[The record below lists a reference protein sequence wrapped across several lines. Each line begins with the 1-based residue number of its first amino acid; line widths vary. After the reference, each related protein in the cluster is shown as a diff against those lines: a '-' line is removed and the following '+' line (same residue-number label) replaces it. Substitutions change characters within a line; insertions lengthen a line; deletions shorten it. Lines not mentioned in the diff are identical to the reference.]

1 MNFNRPQLSFRKKED
16 ADAVRS
22 AYEKSGINSFAEF
35 LRQMIFKGINESNK
49 ETVPELDDVK
59 DSFCDIGIDLADIKV
74 MLDKDTKYLTNEEYQ
89 NSELLT
95 FQKLNGKFAT
105 INNKL
110 DNLLNVLGPI
120 YGMLD
125 ALIKRNKINP
135 ADINCELPYKY
146 KVSDKSWPH
155 LL

>member
-49 ETVPELDDVK
+49 ESVPELDDVK
-59 DSFCDIGIDLADIKV
+59 DSLCDIGIDLADIKV
-74 MLDKDTKYLTNEEYQ
+74 MLDKDTKHLTNEEYQ

-95 FQKLNGKFAT
+95 
-105 INNKL
+105 
-110 DNLLNVLGPI
+110 